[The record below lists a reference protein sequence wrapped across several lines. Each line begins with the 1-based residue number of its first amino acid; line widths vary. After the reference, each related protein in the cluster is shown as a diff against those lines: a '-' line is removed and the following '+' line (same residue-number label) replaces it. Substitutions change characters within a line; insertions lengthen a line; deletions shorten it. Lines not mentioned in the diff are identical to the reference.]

1 MRASLRNK
9 YSEISA
15 IIIDEISMVS
25 DKLLKDIHL
34 RLCEIAGVSTQIPFA
49 GKTVIAVGDFF
60 QLPPVIGRPV
70 FSADGFVE
78 SLLKL
83 WDNFKIAELT
93 EVMRQQGDN
102 VNVFV
107 DLLNNVR
114 VANLTTEDQ
123 DILKSRFI
131 SRNNPDYP
139 IAALHLFA
147 ENKPALEHNQSMLDQ
162 IEGASILINAI
173 DELPK
178 NVSHK
183 LIELAQNRKQTETGG
198 LANKLTL
205 KMGAKVMLTVNIDI
219 SDKLINGQM
228 GHC

>member
-1 MRASLRNK
+1 
-9 YSEISA
+9 
-15 IIIDEISMVS
+15 
-25 DKLLKDIHL
+25 
-34 RLCEIAGVSTQIPFA
+34 
-49 GKTVIAVGDFF
+49 
-60 QLPPVIGRPV
+60 
-70 FSADGFVE
+70 
-78 SLLKL
+78 
-83 WDNFKIAELT
+83 
-93 EVMRQQGDN
+93 MRQQGDN

-147 ENKPALEHNQSMLDQ
+147 ENKSALEPNQSMLDQ

-228 GHC
+228 GLVKNISIKNGRQSKIYVKFFDEEAGLKKMSSDTYAIRVKCVPIKQVEADIHINKNNLSSPAIKRTQFPLMLS